1 MKRHWYDHLWVVSLT
16 YLILGFFNILFA
28 WLGLFCFFIPL
39 IISAVKGTK
48 GYCNRYCGRG
58 QLFGLLG
65 GRFGLS
71 RRKDIPKWMKS
82 KGFRYG
88 FLVFFFAMFFVMLWN
103 TYLVFAEAQDL
114 KQVVTLLWTF
124 KLPWQW
130 GYHGTFLHPG
140 AVRLWILQRD
150 ADLHCSWP
158 DHHGAVQTPQLVCVL
173 PYGDHDPAGLQGAEQ
188 RSVMS
193 SRNGRYSLGKI

>member
-58 QLFGLLG
+58 
-65 GRFGLS
+65 
-71 RRKDIPKWMKS
+71 P
-82 KGFRYG
+82 
-88 FLVFFFAMFFVMLWN
+88 
-103 TYLVFAEAQDL
+103 
-114 KQVVTLLWTF
+114 
-124 KLPWQW
+124 
-130 GYHGTFLHPG
+130 
-140 AVRLWILQRD
+140 VRLWILQRD

-188 RSVMS
+188 QSVMS